1 MVSFVQVMF
10 SRFRNVITNL
20 ASASADVARTSKL
33 SRRRGGVVMQARRVV
48 VAALAGLAAFA
59 SPARA
64 DTAIKSEDSSVE
76 ITVPNGW
83 RQTKTASP
91 KIQIQAT
98 NGRAVILVRV
108 AAKEDYRDFK
118 SFAAVGSDRFIKKFV
133 DAEPKTEDVQVNG
146 NPAIRVSA
154 EGTEANGKRRGF
166 VITFIDT
173 GGMFVEVIGIANAS
187 TFGAEQQ
194 TMADLAGR
202 VKVLA
207 AGGTGPAAQ
216 APPAAPAPVT
226 TPPAS
231 TSPPSNRPPVARSPR

>member
-1 MVSFVQVMF
+1 MRILIPNGAAAIV
-10 SRFRNVITNL
+10 
-20 ASASADVARTSKL
+20 
-33 SRRRGGVVMQARRVV
+33 RRREGLRPRQVSVMHARK
-48 VAALAGLAAFA
+48 AALAVLAGLLALA

-64 DTAIKSEDSSVE
+64 DTTIKSDDSSVE

-83 RQTKTASP
+83 RQTKTVSP

-98 NGRAVILVRV
+98 NGRAVILVRI

-118 SFAAVGSDRFIKKFV
+118 SFAAVGSERFVKKFV

-146 NPAIRVSA
+146 SPAIRVSA
-154 EGTEANGKRRGF
+154 EGTEINGKRRGF

-173 GGMFVEVIGIANAS
+173 GGMYVEVIGIANAS
-187 TFGAEQQ
+187 AFGAEQQ

-207 AGGTGPAAQ
+207 AAGTGPAAQ
-216 APPAAPAPVT
+216 TPATAPAPVT
-226 TPPAS
+226 PPAS
-231 TSPPSNRPPVARSPR
+231 STSTPSKQPPGARSPSR

>member
-1 MVSFVQVMF
+1 M
-10 SRFRNVITNL
+10 RIL
-20 ASASADVARTSKL
+20 APFWGAAVARREEW
-33 SRRRGGVVMQARRVV
+33 SRPREDSVTHARR
-48 VAALAGLAAFA
+48 AALAVLAGFLVLA

-64 DTAIKSEDSSVE
+64 DTTITSDDSSVE

-108 AAKEDYRDFK
+108 AAKEDYRDFT
-118 SFAAVGSDRFIKKFV
+118 SFVAVGSDRFIKKFV

-146 NPAIRVSA
+146 SPAIRVSA
-154 EGTEANGKRRGF
+154 EGTEINGKRRGF
-166 VITFIDT
+166 VITFFDA

-187 TFGAEQQ
+187 AFGAEQQ
-194 TMADLAGR
+194 TMAELASR

-207 AGGTGPAAQ
+207 AVGTGPAGQTPA
-216 APPAAPAPVT
+216 AAPAPIT
-226 TPPAS
+226 TPPTG
-231 TSPPSNRPPVARSPR
+231 TSPPSKRPPVARSPR